1 MSENNPQLRPKAS
14 LITDPAGFTTA
25 NVTEI
30 NPGEGALDVNVVGGG
45 GTGGGPVTITGPGGV
60 NTAIVTAEGALDVAP
75 SAPLV
80 QNVVQTTG
88 VLANGSSAT
97 LDVPMPLAGPLQFL
111 WVTVSAF
118 SRIEAYDTAAHRT
131 ADAAR
136 PYATPPGPSVAG
148 IISDAVLLSALS
160 LRYTDTFGENGD
172 SPLGDTIY
180 FTVTNLSGAP
190 AAITFNISYTNSLT
204 S

>member
-1 MSENNPQLRPKAS
+1 MSDANPQLRPKAA
-14 LITDPAGFTTA
+14 LITDPNGVTTA

-30 NPGEGALDVNVVGGG
+30 NPGEGALDVNVVAGGS
-45 GTGGGPVTITGPGGV
+45 GGGPVTITGPGGV
-60 NTAIVTAEGALDVAP
+60 NTAIVTDTGALDVALT
-75 SAPLV
+75 APLV

-88 VLANGSSAT
+88 VLVNGSSAT
-97 LDVPMPLAGPLQFL
+97 LDVPMPLAGPLQLL

-118 SRIEAYDTAAHRT
+118 SRIEAYDTSAHRA

-148 IISDAVLLSALS
+148 IISDAVLLSTLS

-172 SPLGDTIY
+172 SPLGDTLY
-180 FTVTNLSGAP
+180 FTVTNLSGGP
-190 AAITFNISYTNSLT
+190 AAITFNISYTNSLVP
-204 S
+204 